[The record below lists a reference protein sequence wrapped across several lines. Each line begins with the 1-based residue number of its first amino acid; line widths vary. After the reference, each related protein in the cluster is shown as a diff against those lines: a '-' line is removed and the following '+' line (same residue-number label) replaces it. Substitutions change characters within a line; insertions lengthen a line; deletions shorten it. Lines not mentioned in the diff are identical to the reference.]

1 VTGRVLSVNVSLP
14 RVIGE
19 RGGEPVRSGI
29 AKQPVAGPV
38 AVTAAGL
45 YGDGQADLINH
56 GGAEKAVYV
65 YDRSDAAYW
74 EQRLGR
80 PLGPGAFGEN
90 LTVQGFASSNVR
102 VGDRFRIGTALV
114 EVSQPRVPCYK
125 LGIHMGD
132 ERFPIEFARANRV
145 GFYLRVIETGAV
157 ATGDAVER
165 TSTAATPL
173 TITDLMSA
181 FLTARN
187 DAARL
192 EAVAAL
198 PGLSEVWRS
207 EFNEMAV
214 AARQR

>member
-14 RVIGE
+14 QIIGE

-29 AKQPVAGPV
+29 TKRPVTGPI
-38 AVTAAGL
+38 AVTTNGL
-45 YGDGQADLINH
+45 YGDAQADLINH
-56 GGAEKAVYV
+56 GGVEKAVYV
-65 YDRSDAAYW
+65 YDRADTTYW

-80 PLGPGAFGEN
+80 ALGPGAFGEN
-90 LTVQGFASSNVR
+90 LTIEGFASSDVR

-132 ERFPIEFARANRV
+132 DRFPIEFARANRV
-145 GFYLRVIETGAV
+145 GFYLRVIEEGAV
-157 ATGDAVER
+157 AAGDAVDR
-165 TSTAATPL
+165 TFTAATTL
-173 TITDLMSA
+173 TVADLMSA

-187 DAARL
+187 DAIRL
-192 EAVAAL
+192 EAVATL
-198 PGLSEVWRS
+198 PGLSEAWRS
-207 EFNEMAV
+207 EFNELAA

>member
-1 VTGRVLSVNVSLP
+1 M
-14 RVIGE
+14 
-19 RGGEPVRSGI
+19 
-29 AKQPVAGPV
+29 
-38 AVTAAGL
+38 
-45 YGDGQADLINH
+45 
-56 GGAEKAVYV
+56 YV

-90 LTVQGFASSNVR
+90 LTVEGFASSNVR

-157 ATGDAVER
+157 AAGDAVER

-173 TITDLMSA
+173 TIADLMSA